1 MGLEDLIARLRIEE
15 DNLGSEKKIGGTSM
29 MAKAHVVEDGPK
41 KRKRGSTQGK
51 ALAKGTQR
59 RTKGSREN
67 ALTATSMVIE
77 LRTVKAR
84 ENHRS
89 SHERRGE
96 IVE

>member
-15 DNLGSEKKIGGTSM
+15 DNCGSEKKIGGTSM
-29 MAKAHVVEDGPK
+29 MAKAHVVENGPK
-41 KRKRGSTQGK
+41 KKKKMKGK

-84 ENHRS
+84 EKPQKFT
-89 SHERRGE
+89 
-96 IVE
+96 